1 VRCCLT
7 LTALAACGAVAACS
21 VFVDGTSPD
30 AGTGSDGGGG
40 GDDDG
45 GWGGD
50 DDAGGGIQD
59 IAAVPPG
66 CTTLRSTPDRPD
78 DHGFDQIR
86 VLYVIPSDGV
96 DAGYDTNGR
105 ICNSVRAFATWFHA
119 QSNVFLRFDTQGGML
134 DIGFVRLPKTDA
146 QMRGND
152 PNQGSVESG
161 TAYVLNRID
170 RELRLM
176 GLHKNNKLYAYYY
189 DGSSTYACGGG
200 AYPPLVPGR
209 SGAMYLRGLPPGQT
223 TPCGQTF
230 PWGQASLTPNY
241 IDYGMLHELVHA
253 MGIVVST
260 APHQHSVGHVYD
272 VSSLTP
278 NRDLMYSPRSSSDP
292 GWATN
297 SPSGLLLDIGND
309 DYFGA
314 NLGVELSRMSLIA
327 PLPVNPRRPSGW

>member
-1 VRCCLT
+1 VRRPLA
-7 LTALAACGAVAACS
+7 LIALAGWGALAGCGVGDGAAS
-21 VFVDGTSPD
+21 D
-30 AGTGSDGGGG
+30 AGAGSGDGGGDHGGGDGGGG
-40 GDDDG
+40 S
-45 GWGGD
+45 D
-50 DDAGGGIQD
+50 DDAGTQD
-59 IAAVPPG
+59 IAAVPTG
-66 CTTLRSTPDRPD
+66 CTTQRSTTDRFD
-78 DHGFDQIR
+78 DHTFDQIR

-96 DAGYDTNGR
+96 DGAFDTNGR
-105 ICNSVRAFATWFHA
+105 ICNSVRAFAAWFHA
-119 QSNVFLRFDTQGGML
+119 QSSIFLRFDTQGGML
-134 DIGFVRLPKTDA
+134 DIGFVRLSKTDA

-152 PNQGSVESG
+152 PNQGSVENG

-209 SGAMYLRGLPPGQT
+209 SGAMYLRGLPPGLT
-223 TPCGQTF
+223 TPCGQTY
-230 PWGQASLTPNY
+230 PWGQASLTPGY

-253 MGIVVST
+253 MGIVSSS
-260 APHQHSVGHVYD
+260 APHQHMVGHVYD
-272 VSSLTP
+272 LNSATP
-278 NRDLMYSPRSSSDP
+278 NRDLMYSPRSSADP

-297 SPSGLLLDIGND
+297 NPGGLLLDIGND

-327 PLPVNPRRPSGW
+327 PLPASPRRPSGW